1 MTTPTPAR
9 KLTAQVIQQD
19 VDAFNGLGSIPT
31 YTTQRSEAT
40 PEALKTAHQT
50 MQARRQA
57 EKEQEALYQAAVDAT
72 RAAEWE
78 FHNAVLAMKEI
89 VRGQF
94 GSDSNEAR
102 AVGLKKKSERKKPV
116 RKKSAPAPGV
126 AAVS

>member
-19 VDAFNGLGSIPT
+19 IDAFNGLGSIPT
-31 YTTQRSEAT
+31 YTTQRSAAT
-40 PEALKTAHQT
+40 PEALKTAYQT

-116 RKKSAPAPGV
+116 RKKSTPVPVV

>member
-1 MTTPTPAR
+1 MTNPIPAR

-19 VDAFNGLGSIPT
+19 VDAFNGLGSIHTHHPS
-31 YTTQRSEAT
+31 SEAT
-40 PEALKTAHQT
+40 PEALQVAHQT
-50 MQARRQA
+50 MQIRRQA
-57 EKEQEALYQAAVDAT
+57 EKEQEASYQAAVDAT

-78 FHNAVLAMKEI
+78 FHNGVLAMKEI

-102 AVGLKKKSERKKPV
+102 AIGLKKKSERKKPV
-116 RKKSAPAPGV
+116 RKKSTTAPAS